1 MVNPSIIFKIK
12 GLWNQF
18 TSQHPKFPLFLKA
31 VSDKGLEEDAV
42 IEIKITTIDG
52 EHYQTNLKLTKS
64 DLELFDAI
72 KQMSA

>member
-31 VSDKGLEEDAV
+31 VSEKGLEEDAV
-42 IEIKITTIDG
+42 IEIKITTNEG
-52 EHYQTNLKLTKS
+52 EHYQTNLKITKS

>member
-12 GLWNQF
+12 GMWNQF
-18 TSQHPKFPLFLKA
+18 KSQHPKFPLFLKA
-31 VSDKGLEEDAV
+31 VSDKGLEENAV
-42 IEIKITTIDG
+42 IEIKITTNDG

>member
-12 GLWNQF
+12 GMWNQF

-31 VSDKGLEEDAV
+31 VSDKGLKEDAV
-42 IEIKITTIDG
+42 IEIKITTNDG